1 MSGSHLNRRLLLGGL
16 ATAAGGVISSRAA
29 MAQAPAAPAAPPP
42 PPAFTLPALGYPY
55 EALEP
60 HIDTA
65 TMRVHHSAHHAAFI
79 GNLNTLA
86 GQWEGLRGAN
96 VEALLRDLSQVPEAQ
111 RTGVRNNLG
120 GHWNHAFFWDIM
132 TPGGANAP
140 TGPLKAAIEGAFGS
154 VANMV
159 TAFNG
164 QGMGRFGSGWA
175 WLVVDKDGKLAVVN
189 TLSGY
194 PARTGREGRHH
205 RLRRVGARLL
215 PQAPE
220 PPRRL
225 PARLVA
231 DRELGQ
237 GCGKLRQG
245 VRDTSQPF
253 RSHPPLEG
261 GG

>member
-175 WLVVDKDGKLAVVN
+175 WLVVDKDRKLAVVN
-189 TLSGY
+189 TPYQDTPL
-194 PARTGREGRHH
+194 E
-205 RLRRVGARLL
+205 
-215 PQAPE
+215 
-220 PPRRL
+220 
-225 PARLVA
+225 
-231 DRELGQ
+231 
-237 GCGKLRQG
+237 QG
-245 VRDTSQPF
+245 VKAVIIGCDVWEHAYYLKHQNRRADYLRAWWSTVNWDKAAANF
-253 RSHPPLEG
+253 AKA
-261 GG
+261 